1 MKNNNQIDNT
11 SYYTLPSGRQLE
23 DFIYAE
29 CLNFAAGSA
38 LKYLWRAGK
47 KDGESKEKDMKKARH
62 YIRFVASRTNSSEH
76 DVRMLFDTLIKR
88 AKEY

>member
-11 SYYTLPSGRQLE
+11 SYYTLPSGKQLE
-23 DFIYAE
+23 DFIYIKN
-29 CLNFAAGSA
+29 LTFAAGSA

-47 KDGESKEKDMKKARH
+47 KDGESKEKDLKKAEH
-62 YIRFVASRTNSSEH
+62 YICFLARKFCENEH
-76 DVRMLFDTLIKR
+76 DVRTVLNHLINE

>member
-23 DFIYAE
+23 DFIYSRR
-29 CLNFAAGSA
+29 LNFAAGSA

-47 KDGESKEKDMKKARH
+47 KDGESKEKDLKKAEH
-62 YIRFVASRTNSSEH
+62 YIRFIASHTDGREH
-76 DVRMLFDTLIKR
+76 DVRTFFDYLIKE